1 MSGAKDMS
9 GVQSK
14 ICRLRGEKT
23 IIIYETLHPLV
34 SNFLG
39 SRKARY
45 GPMLHFLILWS
56 SNASLS
62 SAVRI
67 QWYQLQA
74 YAFLR
79 LNYSFRAF
87 ASFMLITQLL
97 VTPHQRKK
105 KKKKKK
111 TTTTTTLYKT
121 TAQESRRQ
129 LLCVLCKN
137 TPVFMTLFFLRKK

>member
-1 MSGAKDMS
+1 MS

-23 IIIYETLHPLV
+23 IIIYETLYPLV

-74 YAFLR
+74 YAFLC

-87 ASFMLITQLL
+87 TSFMLITQLP
-97 VTPHQRKK
+97 VTPHPKK
-105 KKKKKK
+105 KKRQQQQ
-111 TTTTTTLYKT
+111 LYKT
-121 TAQESRRQ
+121 TAQESRHQ

-137 TPVFMTLFFLRKK
+137 TSVYDTVLFLRKK

>member
-1 MSGAKDMS
+1 MSFE
-9 GVQSK
+9 
-14 ICRLRGEKT
+14 GEKT
-23 IIIYETLHPLV
+23 ITIYETLYPLV

-74 YAFLR
+74 YAFLC

-87 ASFMLITQLL
+87 TSFMLITQLP
-97 VTPHQRKK
+97 VTPSHPKK
-105 KKKKKK
+105 KKR
-111 TTTTTTLYKT
+111 TTTTTIQNYGSRVKT
-121 TAQESRRQ
+121 STFV
-129 LLCVLCKN
+129 CV
-137 TPVFMTLFFLRKK
+137 V

>member
-1 MSGAKDMS
+1 MS

-23 IIIYETLHPLV
+23 IIIYETLYPLV

-74 YAFLR
+74 YAFLC

-87 ASFMLITQLL
+87 TSFMLITQLP
-97 VTPHQRKK
+97 VTPSHPKK
-105 KKKKKK
+105 KKKDNNNNYTKLRLKSQDINFCVCCVK
-111 TTTTTTLYKT
+111 TL
-121 TAQESRRQ
+121 
-129 LLCVLCKN
+129 
-137 TPVFMTLFFLRKK
+137 VFMTLFFFFFEEKIRIFY

>member
-1 MSGAKDMS
+1 MKISNNYYLTKYEWSSIKDLS
-9 GVQSK
+9 FG
-14 ICRLRGEKT
+14 GEKI
-23 IIIYETLHPLV
+23 IIIYETLYPLV

-74 YAFLR
+74 YAFLC

-87 ASFMLITQLL
+87 TSFMLITQLP
-97 VTPHQRKK
+97 VTPHT
-105 KKKKKK
+105 KKKK
-111 TTTTTTLYKT
+111 TTTTTTIQNYGSRVKT
-121 TAQESRRQ
+121 STFV
-129 LLCVLCKN
+129 CV
-137 TPVFMTLFFLRKK
+137 V

>member
-1 MSGAKDMS
+1 MS

-23 IIIYETLHPLV
+23 IIIYETLYPLV

-87 ASFMLITQLL
+87 ASFMLIRAFTAVELKSYNTILAPLIYQKHLAAVVVKQKFFADLL
-97 VTPHQRKK
+97 QCTSIYRCA
-105 KKKKKK
+105 
-111 TTTTTTLYKT
+111 L
-121 TAQESRRQ
+121 
-129 LLCVLCKN
+129 
-137 TPVFMTLFFLRKK
+137 

>member
-1 MSGAKDMS
+1 MSGAKDTS

-23 IIIYETLHPLV
+23 IKIYETLYPLV

-74 YAFLR
+74 YAFLC

-87 ASFMLITQLL
+87 TSFMLITQLP
-97 VTPHQRKK
+97 VTPSHPKK
-105 KKKKKK
+105 KKR
-111 TTTTTTLYKT
+111 TTTTTIQNYGSRVKT
-121 TAQESRRQ
+121 STFV
-129 LLCVLCKN
+129 CV
-137 TPVFMTLFFLRKK
+137 V